1 MLHELIDDGTDML
14 AIFRAEDADI
24 SPNWYP
30 TKQQTHRHVP
40 TWNYQVV
47 HVRGR
52 VTFSHAHK
60 DKLAVVGKL
69 TKFQE
74 RQASGDKA
82 WKMSDAPQDFMAH
95 MLDNIV
101 AFTIDIETITAKSKL
116 SQNREE
122 VDFTSVSG
130 AMQRSGKADLS
141 AAMDRIAD
149 AGNSNGSG

>member
-1 MLHELIDDGTDML
+1 M
-14 AIFRAEDADI
+14 
-24 SPNWYP
+24 
-30 TKQQTHRHVP
+30 
-40 TWNYQVV
+40 
-47 HVRGR
+47 
-52 VTFSHAHK
+52 HAHK
-60 DKLAVVGKL
+60 DKLAAVGKL
-69 TKFQE
+69 MKFQE
-74 RQASGDKA
+74 RQASGEKA
-82 WKMSDAPQDFMAH
+82 KKMPDAPQDFVAH

-122 VDFTSVSG
+122 VDFTGVSG